1 MRVCVLF
8 DQFGPYHHARL
19 RAAGEHLEV
28 VGIELAGESAEYD
41 WEGVDRSGDFEKVT
55 LFPGRKSTSVERGTL
70 REAVSSA
77 LAEEAPG
84 AVAVPGWGYPESL
97 SALKWCAQHD
107 VPAIVMSESS
117 YRDHDRVWWRE
128 ASKRRL
134 VRCFGAGLVGGTL
147 HRDYLERLGMSRDRI
162 FFGYDVVDNAHVAAG
177 AARARRNEATR
188 RAALGLPER
197 YVLASSRFVP
207 KKNLPGLIEAFA
219 RYRQSAP
226 EDPWDLV
233 LLGNGPERPAVVEAI
248 EDCGVEKSVHLPG
261 FKQYDELPAYYGL
274 AGAFVHASTREE
286 WGLVVNE
293 AMAAGLPVLVSERCG
308 CAPDLV
314 VEGETGYTFDP
325 HDTRALT
332 DHLYEMAHGTY
343 NRDDM
348 GEASAEHIEAWVPEA
363 FGRGLKQAVD
373 AALAEG
379 PPSPSLIDEVLVRG
393 LIYR

>member
-1 MRVCVLF
+1 
-8 DQFGPYHHARL
+8 
-19 RAAGEHLEV
+19 V
-28 VGIELAGESAEYD
+28 VGIEVAGESAAYD
-41 WEGVDRSGDFEKVT
+41 WEQIGDSNGFDHVT
-55 LFPGRKSTSVERGTL
+55 LFPGRDSSAVDRETL
-70 REAVSSA
+70 RATIHEA
-77 LAEEAPG
+77 LTDEAPD
-84 AVAVPGWGYPESL
+84 AVAVSGWGYPESL
-97 SALKWCAQHD
+97 SALEWGAQHD
-107 VPAIVMSESS
+107 VPVIVMSESS

-162 FFGYDVVDNAHVAAG
+162 FFGYDVVDNAHFASG

-188 RAALGLPER
+188 RAALELPER

-207 KKNLPGLIEAFA
+207 KKNLPRLIEAFGQ
-219 RYRQSAP
+219 YRQAAP
-226 EDPWDLV
+226 EDAWDLV
-233 LLGNGPERPAVVEAI
+233 LLGDGPERSAVVDAI
-248 EDCGVEKSVHLPG
+248 EEHGVEKSVHLPG

-373 AALAEG
+373 AALADG
-379 PPSPSLIDEVLVRG
+379 PPAPSLIDEVLVRG

>member
-8 DQFGPYHHARL
+8 NQFGPYHHARL
-19 RAAGEHLEV
+19 RAVGKRLDIVGVEV
-28 VGIELAGESAEYD
+28 AGESEAYD
-41 WEGVDRSGDFEKVT
+41 WERVGDSNGFDHVT
-55 LFPGRKSTSVERGTL
+55 LFPGRDSTSVDRETL
-70 REAVSSA
+70 RATIHEALTDERPA
-77 LAEEAPG
+77 
-84 AVAVPGWGYPESL
+84 AVAVSGWGYPESL
-97 SALKWCAQHD
+97 SALEWGAQHD

-128 ASKRRL
+128 APKGRL

-162 FFGYDVVDNAHVAAG
+162 FFGYDVVDNAHFAG
-177 AARARRNEATR
+177 GAVRARRNEATR
-188 RAALGLPER
+188 RAALGLPKR
-197 YVLASSRFVP
+197 YFLASSRFIP
-207 KKNLPGLIEAFA
+207 KKNLSRLIEAFA
-219 RYRQSAP
+219 RYRQTAP
-226 EDPWDLV
+226 EDAWDLV
-233 LLGNGPERPAVVEAI
+233 LLGDGPERPAVVEAI
-248 EDCGVEKSVHLPG
+248 EDCGVEEAVHLPG

-325 HDTRALT
+325 HDTQGLAT
-332 DHLYEMAHGTY
+332 HLYEMAHGTY
-343 NRDDM
+343 DRDEM
-348 GEASAEHIEAWVPEA
+348 GTAGAEHIEGWSPEA
-363 FGRGLKQAVD
+363 FGRGLERAVD

-379 PPSPSLIDEVLVRG
+379 PPAPSLIDEVLVRG